1 MNSEDRKRLRKQKH
15 RIMMMR
21 LWLPVV
27 LVVVLVVGLTAG
39 GIAMSLGQTKS
50 VAEQGTKEDGTKN
63 VETKE
68 ASNESKEA
76 GDENGEAQTVDQAG
90 ADKQQS
96 EEAQTGAE
104 SDNSQAGNEDYD
116 SNHAIEQSD
125 FDEFITNLNEAVA
138 QKHDIIPICT
148 TVLSADQPPK
158 EDIMLDQQKITILYC
173 RLSNE
178 DAQEGES
185 NSIANQ
191 REYLT
196 RYARDHGYTN
206 LKILVDDGY
215 TGTNF
220 NRPGVQEGFELVKQ
234 GLVGCWLVKDLS
246 RFGRDYLTVGQYTDI
261 IFPSYDVRF
270 IAINDGVDSN
280 RGDSEGFAAIRNLFN
295 EWYPRDTSKKVRV
308 SLRQRGTSGKH
319 MGKPPYGY
327 RCDPED
333 KDHWILDEEAAPVVK
348 LIFDLC
354 IDGKGPEQIARILEE
369 KQILTAK
376 ALYAKRKKKPMP
388 ERPYHWGNQ
397 SIVGIL
403 ERQEYTGCTCNFKT
417 YSKSYKLKKRIP
429 NEPENMFYL
438 PDTQEAIVS
447 QAQFDRVQELRK
459 NKRRPAKAERQGL
472 FSGLLF
478 CADCGGKLHFAT
490 SKSFEGK
497 QDHYV
502 CNNYKSNR
510 GTCTAHYIREDVLR
524 EIVLER
530 IRAVN
535 EYIRSDVDGFQ
546 EEWLQC
552 RRTDQERS
560 IRDDKKKLEQ
570 AKKRLADL
578 DVIISR
584 LYEDYVLGNLNQDRY
599 RKMSADYE
607 AEQERLKLEIEVIEE
622 WVEQR
627 EEMNDG
633 LDAFIALTQKYVD
646 VEELT
651 QTIVNEYIKKIIV
664 YAPDKSSGKRKQ
676 KVKIFFNFVDDV
688 DIPVISEPIITQ
700 TTYEHRKTA

>member
-1 MNSEDRKRLRKQKH
+1 MSVKQ
-15 RIMMMR
+15 
-21 LWLPVV
+21 
-27 LVVVLVVGLTAG
+27 T
-39 GIAMSLGQTKS
+39 
-50 VAEQGTKEDGTKN
+50 
-63 VETKE
+63 
-68 ASNESKEA
+68 ESKITALYERLSRDDDNA
-76 GDENGEAQTVDQAG
+76 GD
-90 ADKQQS
+90 
-96 EEAQTGAE
+96 
-104 SDNSQAGNEDYD
+104 
-116 SNHAIEQSD
+116 
-125 FDEFITNLNEAVA
+125 
-138 QKHDIIPICT
+138 
-148 TVLSADQPPK
+148 
-158 EDIMLDQQKITILYC
+158 
-173 RLSNE
+173 
-178 DAQEGES
+178 S
-185 NSIANQ
+185 NSIVNQ
-191 REYLT
+191 KKYLES
-196 RYARDHGYTN
+196 YAQQRGYTN
-206 LKILVDDGY
+206 CRYYTDDGWS
-215 TGTNF
+215 GGNF
-220 NRPGVQEGFELVKQ
+220 ERPAWKQ
-234 GLVGCWLVKDLS
+234 LIADIEAGKVAHVIVKDMS
-246 RFGRDYLTVGQYTDI
+246 RAGRDYLQTGFYTEV
-261 IFPSYDVRF
+261 FFRQHGVHF
-270 IAINDGVDSN
+270 VAIANSVDSDDQN
-280 RGDSEGFAAIRNLFN
+280 SNEFAPFLNIMN

-333 KDHWILDEEAAPVVK
+333 KDHWILDEEAAQVVK

-369 KQILTAK
+369 KQILTTR

-397 SIVGIL
+397 SIVAIL

-429 NEPENMFYL
+429 NEPEDMFYL

-459 NKRRPAKAERQGL
+459 NKRRPVKAERQGL

-478 CADCGGKLHFAT
+478 CADCGSKLHFAT
-490 SKSFEGK
+490 SKRFEGK
-497 QDHYV
+497 QDCYV
-502 CNNYKSNR
+502 CCHYKSNR

-535 EYIRSDVDGFQ
+535 EYIRDDVDAFQ

-560 IRDDKKKLEQ
+560 IRDDKKKVEQ
-570 AKKRLADL
+570 AKKRLFDL
-578 DVIISR
+578 DVIISW
-584 LYEDYVLGNLNQDRY
+584 LYEDYVLGNLSQDRY
-599 RKMSADYE
+599 KKMSADYE

-633 LDAFIALTQKYVD
+633 LDAFIVLTQKYVD

-651 QTIVNEYIKKIIV
+651 QTIVNEYIKKIVV
-664 YAPDKSSGKRKQ
+664 YAPDKSSGKRTQ
-676 KVKIFFNFVDDV
+676 KVKIYFNFVDDV
-688 DIPVISEPIITQ
+688 DIPIIFEPITTE
-700 TTYEHRKTA
+700 TTYGPRKTA

>member
-1 MNSEDRKRLRKQKH
+1 MNTAFLLFALH
-15 RIMMMR
+15 
-21 LWLPVV
+21 LPERR
-27 LVVVLVVGLTAG
+27 
-39 GIAMSLGQTKS
+39 M
-50 VAEQGTKEDGTKN
+50 
-63 VETKE
+63 
-68 ASNESKEA
+68 
-76 GDENGEAQTVDQAG
+76 
-90 ADKQQS
+90 
-96 EEAQTGAE
+96 
-104 SDNSQAGNEDYD
+104 
-116 SNHAIEQSD
+116 
-125 FDEFITNLNEAVA
+125 
-138 QKHDIIPICT
+138 
-148 TVLSADQPPK
+148 
-158 EDIMLDQQKITILYC
+158 
-173 RLSNE
+173 
-178 DAQEGES
+178 
-185 NSIANQ
+185 
-191 REYLT
+191 
-196 RYARDHGYTN
+196 
-206 LKILVDDGY
+206 
-215 TGTNF
+215 
-220 NRPGVQEGFELVKQ
+220 
-234 GLVGCWLVKDLS
+234 
-246 RFGRDYLTVGQYTDI
+246 
-261 IFPSYDVRF
+261 
-270 IAINDGVDSN
+270 
-280 RGDSEGFAAIRNLFN
+280 FN

-348 LIFDLC
+348 MIFDLC

-376 ALYAKRKKKPMP
+376 ALYAKRKNKPMP

-447 QAQFDRVQELRK
+447 QEQFNRVQELRK
-459 NKRRPAKAERQGL
+459 NKRRPAKAERQGF

-502 CNNYKSNR
+502 CNHYKSNR
-510 GTCTAHYIREDVLR
+510 GTCTAHYIREDTLR
-524 EIVLER
+524 DIVLER

-535 EYIRSDVDGFQ
+535 EYIRNDVDGFQ

-560 IRDDKKKLEQ
+560 IRDDKKKVEQ

-584 LYEDYVLGNLNQDRY
+584 LYEDHVLGELSKDRY
-599 RKMSADYE
+599 QKMSADYE
-607 AEQERLKLEIEVIEE
+607 EEQERLKLEIDVIEE

-627 EEMNDG
+627 EEMDEG
-633 LDAFIALTQKYVD
+633 LNAFIALTQKYVD
-646 VEELT
+646 VMELT
-651 QTIVNEYIKKIIV
+651 QTIVNEYIKKIV
-664 YAPDKSSGKRKQ
+664 VFAPDKSSGKRQQ
-676 KVKIFFNFVDDV
+676 KVKIYFNFVDDV
-688 DIPVISEPIITQ
+688 EIPVISETITTE
-700 TTYEHRKTA
+700 TTYGRRKTA

>member
-1 MNSEDRKRLRKQKH
+1 MSVKQTESRITALYERLSR
-15 RIMMMR
+15 
-21 LWLPVV
+21 
-27 LVVVLVVGLTAG
+27 
-39 GIAMSLGQTKS
+39 
-50 VAEQGTKEDGTKN
+50 DDDN
-63 VETKE
+63 
-68 ASNESKEA
+68 A
-76 GDENGEAQTVDQAG
+76 GD
-90 ADKQQS
+90 
-96 EEAQTGAE
+96 
-104 SDNSQAGNEDYD
+104 
-116 SNHAIEQSD
+116 
-125 FDEFITNLNEAVA
+125 
-138 QKHDIIPICT
+138 
-148 TVLSADQPPK
+148 
-158 EDIMLDQQKITILYC
+158 
-173 RLSNE
+173 
-178 DAQEGES
+178 S
-185 NSIANQ
+185 NSIVNQ
-191 REYLT
+191 KKYLES
-196 RYARDHGYTN
+196 YAQQRGYTN
-206 LKILVDDGY
+206 CRYYTDDGWS
-215 TGTNF
+215 GGNF
-220 NRPGVQEGFELVKQ
+220 ERPAWKQ
-234 GLVGCWLVKDLS
+234 LIADIEAGKVAHVIVKDMS
-246 RFGRDYLTVGQYTDI
+246 RAGRDYLQTGFYTEV
-261 IFPSYDVRF
+261 FFRQHGVHF
-270 IAINDGVDSN
+270 VAIANSVDSDDQN
-280 RGDSEGFAAIRNLFN
+280 SNEFAPFLNIMN

-333 KDHWILDEEAAPVVK
+333 KDHWILDEEAAQVVK

-369 KQILTAK
+369 KQILTTR

-397 SIVGIL
+397 SIVAIL

-429 NEPENMFYL
+429 NEPEDMFYL

-459 NKRRPAKAERQGL
+459 NKRRPVKAERQGL

-478 CADCGGKLHFAT
+478 CADCGSKLHFAT
-490 SKSFEGK
+490 SKRFEGK
-497 QDHYV
+497 QDCYV
-502 CNNYKSNR
+502 CCHYKSNR

-535 EYIRSDVDGFQ
+535 EYIRDDVDAFQ

-560 IRDDKKKLEQ
+560 IRDDKKKVEQ
-570 AKKRLADL
+570 AKKRLFDL
-578 DVIISR
+578 DVIISW
-584 LYEDYVLGNLNQDRY
+584 LYEDYVLGNLSQDRY
-599 RKMSADYE
+599 KKMSADYE

-633 LDAFIALTQKYVD
+633 LDAFIVLTQKYVD

-651 QTIVNEYIKKIIV
+651 QTIVNEYIKKIVV
-664 YAPDKSSGKRKQ
+664 YAPDKSSGKRTQ
-676 KVKIFFNFVDDV
+676 KVKIYFNFVDDV
-688 DIPVISEPIITQ
+688 DIPIIFEPITTE
-700 TTYEHRKTA
+700 TTYGPRKTA